1 MFTQPTL
8 YLGTMNGQNKITIS
22 GVVFYIEEECCK
34 LLTDHLNIIYSSS
47 SAINRKLTVDEQMA
61 EMLLDELREEG
72 KQVITNKEVVHFIE
86 RTRNLRKPD

>member
-8 YLGTMNGQNKITIS
+8 YLGTMNGQHKITIS

-34 LLTDHLNIIYSSS
+34 RLTDHLNIIYSSS
-47 SAINRKLTVDEQMA
+47 SAMKVSTAVNERMA

-86 RTRNLRKPD
+86 RTRNLR